1 MLIGGGQWAL
11 WASQVARAVREDGR
25 KKEYGEEK
33 IVAVGVI
40 IG

>member
-11 WASQVARAVREDGR
+11 WASQLRGQCG
-25 KKEYGEEK
+25 KMEYGEEK